1 MFFDIPAFLESLNY
15 MLSGMVGIFVV
26 MLVIYALI
34 IFLGK
39 AFSPKKKKD

>member
-1 MFFDIPAFLESLNY
+1 MFFDIPAFLKSLNY

-34 IFLGK
+34 ILLGK
-39 AFSPKKKKD
+39 TFSPKKKKD

>member
-1 MFFDIPAFLESLNY
+1 MFFDIPAFLESLKY

-34 IFLGK
+34 ILLGK
-39 AFSPKKKKD
+39 AFSSKKKKD